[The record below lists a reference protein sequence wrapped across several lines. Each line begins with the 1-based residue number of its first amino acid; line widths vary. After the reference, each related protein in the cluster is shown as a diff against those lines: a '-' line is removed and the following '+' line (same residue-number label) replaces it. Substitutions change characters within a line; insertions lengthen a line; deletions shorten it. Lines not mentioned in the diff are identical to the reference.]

1 MKAIAILA
9 ITLAGLNCCTV
20 ATINNPA
27 GGEATY
33 AALGSDSEGVN
44 ITPDGIGINT
54 NKNSASF
61 TKAVSAATAATGLV
75 TLTKP

>member
-1 MKAIAILA
+1 MKTTILSIA
-9 ITLAGLNCCTV
+9 LAGLNSCTV
-20 ATINNPA
+20 ATIKNPA

-44 ITPDGIGINT
+44 VSPDGINIAT
-54 NKNSASF
+54 NKNAAGF